1 MTAPWFETRLPTI
14 LSNYS
19 LADIYNADE
28 FGLFYQ
34 ALPSKTMHFKD
45 EKCVGGKF
53 SKQRLTGLAAGNAL
67 GQKLSMFIIGKANK
81 PRCFKNLKH
90 LPCHYTEQK
99 KSWMDSDLFEEWVRE
114 QDRKFEC
121 EDRKILLIVD
131 NCPAHPQIGGLK
143 AIKMCFLPP
152 DATSIT
158 QPIDQGVIRS
168 LKAQYRSRMI
178 QQIIKAIDAKKSIL
192 KVNVLDAMKMLT
204 ISWENVTQETVE
216 KCFVKSHISPQDQT
230 SAQDDLDNPFIEL
243 RNDLEKLKSLGVDKY
258 PEEVSPETFA
268 SFDDTVAA
276 TEPVLSDESILAMVR
291 EIEEAIEVEDDE
303 DDGGHELISL
313 EEPTSIQLR
322 SAIETLLDFSF
333 FTESDEVQRCTLKV
347 SKLIEKELSQSLQ
360 QASTKD
366 YFS

>member
-19 LADIYNADE
+19 LADIYSADE

-67 GQKLSMFIIGKANK
+67 GQKLSMFIIAKANK
-81 PRCFKNLKH
+81 PRCFKNRKH
-90 LPCHYTEQK
+90 LPCRYRGQK
-99 KSWMDSDLFEEWVRE
+99 KSWMNSDLFEEWVRE

-121 EDRKILLIVD
+121 ENRKILLIVD

-143 AIKMCFLPP
+143 AIEMCFLPP
-152 DATSIT
+152 NTTSIT
-158 QPIDQGVIRS
+158 QPMDQGDIRS
-168 LKAQYRSRMI
+168 LKAKYRSRMI
-178 QQIIKAIDAKKSIL
+178 QQIIKAIDAKKSIP

-204 ISWENVTQETVE
+204 ICWENVTEETVK
-216 KCFVKSHISPQDQT
+216 KCFAKSHISPQDQT
-230 SAQDDLDNPFIEL
+230 SAQDDPDNPFIEL
-243 RNDLEKLKSLGVDKY
+243 RNDLEKLKSLGVDEY
-258 PEEVSPETFA
+258 PEEVSPGEFA

-276 TEPVLSDESILAMVR
+276 TEPVLSDESVLAMVR
-291 EIEEAIEVEDDE
+291 EIEEPIEVEDDE
-303 DDGGHELISL
+303 EDGGDEDISP
-313 EEPTSIQLR
+313 EKPTSIQLR

-333 FTESDEVQRCTLKV
+333 FTESDEVKRCTLEV
-347 SKLIEKELSQSLQ
+347 SKLIEKELSQSLK
-360 QASTKD
+360 QASIKD